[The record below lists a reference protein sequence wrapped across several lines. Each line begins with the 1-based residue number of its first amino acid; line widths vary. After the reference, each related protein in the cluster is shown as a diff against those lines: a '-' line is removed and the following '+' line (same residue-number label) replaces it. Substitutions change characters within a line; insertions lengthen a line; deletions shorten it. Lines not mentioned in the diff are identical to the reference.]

1 MMALT
6 VSYGDFSNLQF
17 GVKNF
22 VSVIEDFYTS
32 CNIGLLKFNR

>member
-22 VSVIEDFYTS
+22 VSVIEDYTR
-32 CNIGLLKFNR
+32 CNIVLLKFNR